1 MVYDR
6 QSHIE
11 RHVRS
16 RKGHSQESEA
26 AHRSQSGGPSMRN
39 VLCILC
45 LFVAIPS
52 SFAQAI
58 YSQNQIPARGVS
70 IEYTL
75 TIANPT
81 SHLYDVQIQVKGIQE
96 SSVSVSLPA
105 WSPGMYRIENYARN
119 VQDFRAANARNQS
132 LKWEK
137 TDKQTWR
144 VAKPNGDD
152 IEVRY

>member
-11 RHVRS
+11 RHIRS
-16 RKGHSQESEA
+16 GKGHSQESEGT
-26 AHRSQSGGPSMRN
+26 HRSESGGPSMRN
-39 VLCILC
+39 FLCILC

-70 IEYTL
+70 IEYTV
-75 TIANPT
+75 TITNPT
-81 SHLYDVQIQVKGIQE
+81 SHLYDVQIQVKGIRE
-96 SSVSVSLPA
+96 SSVSVSMPA

-119 VQDFRAANARNQS
+119 VQDFRAVNARNQP
-132 LKWEK
+132 LNWEQ

-144 VAKPNGDD
+144 IVKQ
-152 IEVRY
+152 